1 VSITPG
7 LSLPG
12 HERAQRLFAGF
23 GGVLS
28 FEPRGGVEAADKFLK
43 AVRLAIIAIS
53 LGGVDT
59 LATRPAITTH
69 AGLSPE
75 ERRKA
80 GIPDGLIRL
89 SIGIE
94 ATDDLIEDFD
104 QALRN

>member
-1 VSITPG
+1 
-7 LSLPG
+7 
-12 HERAQRLFAGF
+12 
-23 GGVLS
+23 
-28 FEPRGGVEAADKFLK
+28 VEATDKFLK

-75 ERRKA
+75 ERRRA
-80 GIPDGLIRL
+80 GIADGLIRL

-104 QALRN
+104 QALGTWA

>member
-1 VSITPG
+1 M
-7 LSLPG
+7 
-12 HERAQRLFAGF
+12 
-23 GGVLS
+23 S
-28 FEPRGGVEAADKFLK
+28 FEPRGGVEASEKFLK
-43 AVRLAIIAIS
+43 AVQLPIIAIS

-104 QALRN
+104 QALAK